1 MNIKQTILFIL
12 LCSPLISYSQINYT
26 ENFDTQ
32 GEPNATNNLGWS
44 YTTQIYP
51 AQSTWNDIV
60 PGDGYAYLTVDAD
73 TGNDTNP
80 QFAYQTISL
89 STVPPNHR
97 LEVRMK
103 GAAVQGLVGFI
114 FTYNENQTFNE
125 VDIEIVPDDEGTAP
139 DGHDIL
145 APNGWTD
152 VRINSWRNASPTT
165 FLPTVNTNSAIK
177 DANGNSVSHID
188 GEFHTY
194 TIDWYENSID
204 FFIDDV
210 WQNTISQHVAAGES
224 DVILGFRDLAW
235 DGDLNWAGTK
245 TLIIDY
251 LKVESISNTGQ
262 PVLYCTDMTSIY
274 TDADCDLNNGSI
286 TFSDLNTV
294 PHWELYLNGNYITS
308 DQGNTYTI
316 SNLSSGLY
324 YYEIIGYTADWSQ
337 NCSKYFTTSVDE
349 LGCPLACND
358 ISYTSTAANCE
369 TNNGTITFS
378 NLNSVPHWELYLN
391 GNYLAGDLGNN
402 YTISNVSNGTYNY
415 EIIGYSEGW
424 SENCFAPFPVVIQ
437 EENCTNCDII
447 DSQGFENNIGIWND
461 GGSDCGRVS
470 FPAYSIGNYSMRL
483 RDNTASSVMTTDAL
497 NLTAYDELTVNFSY
511 YCRSMDNASEDFW
524 LQISNNGG
532 SSFSTKA
539 TWNKGDEFENN
550 NRYNESVTIQ
560 GPFAAN
566 SKIRFRCHA
575 SGKKDWV
582 YIDKIIMTGCSNVA
596 SRTATPSEPLA
607 TKLDEKTQLISN
619 LKMTNLYPNPARDLI
634 NIDYSLEID
643 AEVQLTILDLTGKVV
658 YTQSKNVAAGKQSKT
673 IDLSE
678 FEASYY
684 FFVLETDKE
693 RFVEKIFVIK

>member
-204 FFIDDV
+204 FFIDNV

-245 TLIIDY
+245 TLIID
-251 LKVESISNTGQ
+251 
-262 PVLYCTDMTSIY
+262 
-274 TDADCDLNNGSI
+274 
-286 TFSDLNTV
+286 
-294 PHWELYLNGNYITS
+294 
-308 DQGNTYTI
+308 
-316 SNLSSGLY
+316 
-324 YYEIIGYTADWSQ
+324 
-337 NCSKYFTTSVDE
+337 
-349 LGCPLACND
+349 
-358 ISYTSTAANCE
+358 
-369 TNNGTITFS
+369 
-378 NLNSVPHWELYLN
+378 
-391 GNYLAGDLGNN
+391 
-402 YTISNVSNGTYNY
+402 
-415 EIIGYSEGW
+415 
-424 SENCFAPFPVVIQ
+424 
-437 EENCTNCDII
+437 
-447 DSQGFENNIGIWND
+447 
-461 GGSDCGRVS
+461 
-470 FPAYSIGNYSMRL
+470 
-483 RDNTASSVMTTDAL
+483 
-497 NLTAYDELTVNFSY
+497 
-511 YCRSMDNASEDFW
+511 
-524 LQISNNGG
+524 
-532 SSFSTKA
+532 
-539 TWNKGDEFENN
+539 
-550 NRYNESVTIQ
+550 
-560 GPFAAN
+560 
-566 SKIRFRCHA
+566 
-575 SGKKDWV
+575 
-582 YIDKIIMTGCSNVA
+582 
-596 SRTATPSEPLA
+596 
-607 TKLDEKTQLISN
+607 
-619 LKMTNLYPNPARDLI
+619 
-634 NIDYSLEID
+634 
-643 AEVQLTILDLTGKVV
+643 
-658 YTQSKNVAAGKQSKT
+658 
-673 IDLSE
+673 
-678 FEASYY
+678 
-684 FFVLETDKE
+684 
-693 RFVEKIFVIK
+693 